1 MNILSIFESF
11 IIASSSHCWFH
22 NAHRSICVVFVSL
35 VAIFAAQRVIGFT
48 SNPFPS
54 RAKFSTGKKDCIH
67 FTQCPEK
74 KPSRKPVSHLFARE
88 HFRDP
93 ASATG
98 DERRRATLGRVPIIS
113 RTIPIGIEVPA
124 DPVENRTNKTLNVT
138 IWEMER
144 PSEII
149 QTWWSVGESERH
161 LMGDPFGVVMWP
173 GSIVA
178 SKELMKQHYC
188 SPQSQIENA
197 TVLVL
202 GAGTGLEAQTAGL
215 LGARKVIATDI
226 NQMAL
231 RLLKYSIDN
240 RDDSNYPMNSIVEC
254 RCKSLIMWSFLEFS
268 WRIIHLPLCYI

>member
-1 MNILSIFESF
+1 
-11 IIASSSHCWFH
+11 
-22 NAHRSICVVFVSL
+22 
-35 VAIFAAQRVIGFT
+35 
-48 SNPFPS
+48 
-54 RAKFSTGKKDCIH
+54 
-67 FTQCPEK
+67 
-74 KPSRKPVSHLFARE
+74 
-88 HFRDP
+88 
-93 ASATG
+93 
-98 DERRRATLGRVPIIS
+98 
-113 RTIPIGIEVPA
+113 
-124 DPVENRTNKTLNVT
+124 
-138 IWEMER
+138 
-144 PSEII
+144 
-149 QTWWSVGESERH
+149 
-161 LMGDPFGVVMWP
+161 MGDPFGVVMWP